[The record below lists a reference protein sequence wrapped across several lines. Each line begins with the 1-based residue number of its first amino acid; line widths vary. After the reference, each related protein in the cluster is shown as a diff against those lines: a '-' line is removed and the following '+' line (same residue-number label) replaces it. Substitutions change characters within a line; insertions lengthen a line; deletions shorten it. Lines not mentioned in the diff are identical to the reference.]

1 VNEMTA
7 EQGAPKKELLTMD
20 YLISLPVRYDAGAYM
35 GRFLKGLMNKEIWAN
50 KCPTCGRISVPPRAL
65 CGRCLG
71 TEMDEWIKLSD
82 EGTLESF
89 EVCFYDFIQSNTGQ
103 IQKAPWVKATFIM
116 DHGAIFEHYMMPP
129 DPTKHKVGDRYKV
142 VWNENRVGEFHD
154 ILHFVKKEE

>member
-1 VNEMTA
+1 MTT
-7 EQGAPKKELLTMD
+7 EHGAPKKELLAMD

-35 GRFLKGLMNKEIWAN
+35 GRFLKGLINKEIWAN
-50 KCPTCGRISVPPRAL
+50 KCPKCGRISVPPRAL

-71 TEMDEWIKLSD
+71 AEMGEWIKLGD

-103 IQKAPWVKATFIM
+103 IQKAPWVKASFIM
-116 DHGAIFEHYMMPP
+116 DHGAIMEHYMVPP

>member
-1 VNEMTA
+1 MTTEHGA
-7 EQGAPKKELLTMD
+7 EKKELLAMD
-20 YLISLPVRYDAGAYM
+20 YLISLPVRYDAGLYM

-50 KCPTCGRISVPPRAL
+50 KCPKCGRISVPPRAL

-71 TEMDEWIKLSD
+71 VEMDEWVKLSD
-82 EGTLESF
+82 EGVLESF
-89 EVCFYDFIQSNTGQ
+89 EVCFYDFIQSNTGK

-116 DHGAIFEHYMMPP
+116 DHGVIMEHYMVPP

-142 VWNENRVGEFHD
+142 AWNENRVGEFHD

>member
-1 VNEMTA
+1 MTIEHGA
-7 EQGAPKKELLTMD
+7 EKKELLAMD

-35 GRFLKGLMNKEIWAN
+35 GRFLKGLINKEIWAN
-50 KCPTCGRISVPPRAL
+50 KCPKCGRISVPPRAL

-71 TEMDEWIKLSD
+71 TEMGEWLKLGD

-116 DHGAIFEHYMMPP
+116 DHGAIMEHYMVPP

-142 VWNENRVGEFHD
+142 VWNESRIGEFHD